1 MHICHINSS
10 SLTDIRA
17 IRDESVTHPAMMI
30 ASDAVF
36 WSYFDDNGMV
46 LNYGGNEWPLPENVF
61 SHPRSSGAFAKVLR
75 SYVRERGLMSLSEAI
90 RKMSLMPAQTL
101 EDFVPQMRRMG
112 RLQVGMDADIVIFN
126 PATVA
131 DRATYEDAN
140 QTAVG
145 MQTVIVNGSP
155 ILLDGQL
162 ILDAAPG
169 EAIRRSVE

>member
-61 SHPRSSGAFAKVLR
+61 SHPRSSGAFAKVFIGTEKSTGKEYAIKQIYDR
-75 SYVRERGLMSLSEAI
+75 KKMMVRISKIIVAYC
-90 RKMSLMPAQTL
+90 
-101 EDFVPQMRRMG
+101 
-112 RLQVGMDADIVIFN
+112 DA
-126 PATVA
+126 T
-131 DRATYEDAN
+131 
-140 QTAVG
+140 
-145 MQTVIVNGSP
+145 
-155 ILLDGQL
+155 
-162 ILDAAPG
+162 
-169 EAIRRSVE
+169 